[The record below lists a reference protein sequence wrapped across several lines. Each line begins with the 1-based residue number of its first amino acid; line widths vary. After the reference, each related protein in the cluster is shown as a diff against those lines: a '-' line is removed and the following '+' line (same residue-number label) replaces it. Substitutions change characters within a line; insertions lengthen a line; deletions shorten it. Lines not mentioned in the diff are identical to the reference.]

1 MKDSIEIHA
10 PKYGAL
16 AFTAKIELTRSAFR
30 FQTEVRDP
38 LLFQYVS
45 GLPEESRLSTCEGAL
60 DLGLRVLISQR
71 NEAAIVH
78 LTDQMDAAA
87 KTVIERLGLVGE
99 NHAKEIKSLEAT
111 YLADDGKLTK
121 AINGFCKEL
130 SRQLD
135 PEGSP
140 AMRVLRQALV
150 ADLMKPAQKLLNEI
164 NSIMNVNNEASS
176 VGILDKKVTALGSAL
191 AALTAKV
198 EDVMTLTSTK
208 RRDPAHAGA
217 SLEEFFF
224 ATANPIAHACGDM
237 LVDMRAVAG
246 SIEGCKAGDYVTTV
260 DPAVVAGQVARF
272 ASEAK
277 NRTSV
282 NQEKLAGELDVVMR
296 NRNAVAAFGI
306 LTNPRAANDPCLTLH
321 NGNKVIVCLP
331 GFGTPTCDPDVGAV
345 FLRAGYQLTR
355 ALALAR
361 TINKESERPVDLA
374 LLKASC
380 EEFNAVVKRF
390 SVLAGAHTRVRSALE
405 NAEETTDS
413 IKAALV
419 AAVDRFVGAVD
430 AEMLR
435 KSPAQRRG

>member
-150 ADLMKPAQKLLNEI
+150 ADLMKPAQKLLN
-164 NSIMNVNNEASS
+164 
-176 VGILDKKVTALGSAL
+176 
-191 AALTAKV
+191 
-198 EDVMTLTSTK
+198 
-208 RRDPAHAGA
+208 
-217 SLEEFFF
+217 
-224 ATANPIAHACGDM
+224 
-237 LVDMRAVAG
+237 
-246 SIEGCKAGDYVTTV
+246 
-260 DPAVVAGQVARF
+260 
-272 ASEAK
+272 
-277 NRTSV
+277 
-282 NQEKLAGELDVVMR
+282 
-296 NRNAVAAFGI
+296 
-306 LTNPRAANDPCLTLH
+306 
-321 NGNKVIVCLP
+321 
-331 GFGTPTCDPDVGAV
+331 
-345 FLRAGYQLTR
+345 
-355 ALALAR
+355 
-361 TINKESERPVDLA
+361 
-374 LLKASC
+374 
-380 EEFNAVVKRF
+380 
-390 SVLAGAHTRVRSALE
+390 
-405 NAEETTDS
+405 
-413 IKAALV
+413 
-419 AAVDRFVGAVD
+419 
-430 AEMLR
+430 
-435 KSPAQRRG
+435 

>member
-1 MKDSIEIHA
+1 MKRFTEIHA
-10 PKYGAL
+10 PKNGAA
-16 AFTAKIELTRSAFR
+16 AFTAKIELTPTGFR
-30 FQTEVRDP
+30 VQTEVRDP

-71 NEAAIVH
+71 DEAAIVH

-99 NHAKEIKSLEAT
+99 NHAKQIKSLETT

-121 AINGFCKEL
+121 AVNGFGKEL

-135 PEGSP
+135 PDESP
-140 AMRVLRQALV
+140 AMRVLRQTLV

-164 NSIMNVNNEASS
+164 GSIMNVNNEASS

-198 EDVMTLTSTK
+198 EDVMTLTSVK

-224 ATANPIAHACGDM
+224 AIANPIAHACGDM
-237 LVDMRAVAG
+237 LADTRTVAG
-246 SIEGCKAGDYVTTV
+246 SIEGCKAGDYVTTL
-260 DPAVVAGQVARF
+260 DPVVVAGQVARF

-282 NQEKLAGELDVVMR
+282 NQEKLAGELDVAMR
-296 NRNAVAAFGI
+296 NRDAVAEVTPRFLDTSGSYFG
-306 LTNPRAANDPCLTLH
+306 LDFPPG
-321 NGNKVIVCLP
+321 NGRHV
-331 GFGTPTCDPDVGAV
+331 A
-345 FLRAGYQLTR
+345 
-355 ALALAR
+355 
-361 TINKESERPVDLA
+361 ES
-374 LLKASC
+374 
-380 EEFNAVVKRF
+380 
-390 SVLAGAHTRVRSALE
+390 
-405 NAEETTDS
+405 
-413 IKAALV
+413 
-419 AAVDRFVGAVD
+419 
-430 AEMLR
+430 
-435 KSPAQRRG
+435 